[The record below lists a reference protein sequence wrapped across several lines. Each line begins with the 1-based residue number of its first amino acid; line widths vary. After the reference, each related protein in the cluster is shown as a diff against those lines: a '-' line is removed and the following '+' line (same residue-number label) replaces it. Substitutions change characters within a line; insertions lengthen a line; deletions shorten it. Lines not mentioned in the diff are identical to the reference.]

1 MKIPAQGRAKCLIGW
16 SALVLLPI
24 AMVLAIGAPW
34 WHLNKIFSEKI
45 DTNEEQ
51 LVRYQGLVATLPA
64 LRAELERERAND
76 AFKAFYFDADTPALA
91 GAQLQTEVQE
101 MVRKAGARPISAQIL
116 PAAED
121 QQPPRVR
128 VRVQLQAST
137 EQLLD
142 VLYQLEETRPFLFV
156 DQMSIRS
163 MTRRAPALAARSRRV
178 RQVRSSS
185 QQVGELTVRLDVFGF
200 VLGPGQ

>member
-1 MKIPAQGRAKCLIGW
+1 MKIPAQGRTRCLIGW
-16 SALVLLPI
+16 SALALLPLAI
-24 AMVLAIGAPW
+24 VLAVGGPW
-34 WHLNKIFSEKI
+34 WHVNTTLAEKI
-45 DTNEEQ
+45 QANRDQ
-51 LVRYQGLVATLPA
+51 LSRYQGLVATLPA

-76 AFKAFYFDADTPALA
+76 AFKAFYFDAATPALA

-116 PAAED
+116 SAAED

-137 EQLLD
+137 EELLE

-163 MTRRAPALAARSRRV
+163 MAPRAGPQAARGRLARQRRGI
-178 RQVRSSS
+178 S
-185 QQVGELTVRLDVFGF
+185 QQVGELTVRLDIFGF

>member
-1 MKIPAQGRAKCLIGW
+1 MKISAQGRAKCLIAW
-16 SALVLLPI
+16 AALALLPLAI
-24 AMVLAIGAPW
+24 VAAIGAPW
-34 WHLNKIFSEKI
+34 WHVNKTLSDKI
-45 DTNEEQ
+45 DANQEQ
-51 LVRYQGLVATLPA
+51 LIRYQGLVATLPA

-76 AFKAFYFDADTPALA
+76 AFKAFYFEADTPALA

-121 QQPPRVR
+121 EQPPRVR

-137 EQLLD
+137 DQLLE
-142 VLYQLEETRPFLFV
+142 VLYQLEEARPFLFV
-156 DQMSIRS
+156 DQVSIRS
-163 MTRRAPALAARSRRV
+163 TTPRARLPGGRSRRV
-178 RQVRSSS
+178 RQSRGAG
-185 QQVGELTVRLDVFGF
+185 QQVGELTVRLDIFGF